1 MGSIVEDEEAG
12 TAGRDL
18 GDGKGWE
25 ERCKAGEDMVAWRIE
40 GVMKLVKPATLPL
53 SVAFSF
59 GVGDDSR
66 LRKATRRSI
75 PIFSSGFSFSLP
87 LSLAVVVRV
96 ANSSAG
102 SGTFFERVA
111 VRILCSSDDLNR

>member
-40 GVMKLVKPATLPL
+40 GLVKPATRPL
-53 SVAFSF
+53 SVAISF

-66 LRKATRRSI
+66 LRKVTRRSM

-87 LSLAVVVRV
+87 LSLAVVFKV
-96 ANSSAG
+96 ANSSVG